1 MPDEME
7 INVIVLVV
15 QKSDCDERLL
25 FTVDTLKVDCQN
37 QMVEHIIYNDECL
50 NQQKLQG

>member
-1 MPDEME
+1 MLDEIE

-15 QKSDCDERLL
+15 QRYDYDEQLL
-25 FTVDTLKVDCQN
+25 FIVDILKVDYQN
-37 QMVEHIIYNDECL
+37 QTVEHIIYNDECL